1 MATPGTFRLV
11 PPTERYAALKADYR
25 AMQDNMVFGES
36 PSFEE
41 MMAVLGEVE
50 GKLNT

>member
-1 MATPGTFRLV
+1 
-11 PPTERYAALKADYR
+11 
-25 AMQDNMVFGES
+25 MQENMIFGES